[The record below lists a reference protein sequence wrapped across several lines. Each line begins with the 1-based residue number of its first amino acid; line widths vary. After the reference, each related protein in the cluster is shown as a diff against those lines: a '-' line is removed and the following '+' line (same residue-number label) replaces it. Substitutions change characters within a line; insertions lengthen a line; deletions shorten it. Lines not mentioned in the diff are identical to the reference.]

1 MKKIALM
8 AAVSIFML
16 STVPAF
22 AQTTQ
27 AQKDQCLLASK
38 NCTDQVDD
46 IYKRMHKLNKE
57 IKKGT
62 KVYTPAE
69 LQKLKEKLQETDD
82 ILRRMEESGG
92 S

>member
-1 MKKIALM
+1 MKRIALM
-8 AAVSIFML
+8 TAVSIFML

-22 AQTTQ
+22 AQTSPSE
-27 AQKDQCLLASK
+27 KDQCLLASK

-57 IKKGT
+57 IKKGS
-62 KVYTPAE
+62 KVYSPTE

-82 ILRRMEESGG
+82 MLRRMEQSGG